1 VICGQIKS
9 FALYMHSDVTSDS
22 LHRNPAG
29 GFMFVKTRIGFQ
41 DRQYHVP
48 HERIIVSNILNLL
61 SAFSE

>member
-1 VICGQIKS
+1 
-9 FALYMHSDVTSDS
+9 MHSDVTSDS